1 MLRLMYF
8 RMPTDEEIHLTFE
21 KGEAAVRDLFHALA
35 SQVEEL
41 AKQLAQQ
48 GEALRALQARQA
60 QNSRNSSK
68 PPSSDGYKKAQRTQ
82 SLRSSGNK
90 PSGGQPGHDG
100 HTLQA
105 SEHPD
110 RTEMHTADICAH
122 CQASLL
128 EIAPTGYDER
138 QVFDIPAMRIAV
150 TSHRAE
156 IKRCPQGGA
165 QTKGAF
171 PAGVTQAVQY
181 GPEIKTWAA
190 YFTNEH
196 HIPVERTAEIF
207 ADWAHHRVSEA
218 TVLKASQEFIRVYR
232 GVHTSGESDVARRRG
247 MACG

>member
-48 GEALRALQARQA
+48 AEALRALQARQA

-82 SLRSSGNK
+82 SLRKSGNK
-90 PSGGQPGHDG
+90 RNGGQPGHDG

-105 SEHPD
+105 AEHPD
-110 RTEMHTADICAH
+110 HTEMHTADICGH

-128 EIAPTGYDER
+128 EIAPTGYEER
-138 QVFDIPAMRIAV
+138 QVFDIPAMHIAV

-156 IKRCPQGGA
+156 IKRCPQCGA

-171 PAGVTQAVQY
+171 LLV
-181 GPEIKTWAA
+181 
-190 YFTNEH
+190 
-196 HIPVERTAEIF
+196 
-207 ADWAHHRVSEA
+207 
-218 TVLKASQEFIRVYR
+218 
-232 GVHTSGESDVARRRG
+232 
-247 MACG
+247 